1 MGLRGDGSGERNTNA
16 VPIKTGRRRV
26 RSHPSQKRDGWG
38 TVLYYF
44 SSGSIRNA
52 NAWQP
57 VVKVQNAEKHPS
69 GAKQA
74 AEKLSCCQ
82 VLCQGTTSV
91 VPIEAKMNF
100 RL

>member
-1 MGLRGDGSGERNTNA
+1 MGRKLLKIIADN
-16 VPIKTGRRRV
+16 K
-26 RSHPSQKRDGWG
+26 GW
-38 TVLYYF
+38 
-44 SSGSIRNA
+44 
-52 NAWQP
+52 
-57 VVKVQNAEKHPS
+57 
-69 GAKQA
+69 AKQA

>member
-1 MGLRGDGSGERNTNA
+1 MQSIICTRGKGEGSE
-16 VPIKTGRRRV
+16 
-26 RSHPSQKRDGWG
+26 
-38 TVLYYF
+38 
-44 SSGSIRNA
+44 
-52 NAWQP
+52 P
-57 VVKVQNAEKHPS
+57 VVKVQIAEEHAA

-82 VLCQGTTSV
+82 VLCQGTTLV